1 MKLNR
6 VYQYD
11 CCVGMKLC
19 EDNSCD
25 IIIAD
30 PPYNIGKDF
39 GNNKDSMLLQDYLKW
54 TEKWLNEAMRVIKPT
69 GTIYIYGFSEI
80 LARISCLIDIDKQRW
95 LIWHYTNKNV
105 PSLNFWQRSHE
116 AIITCWKGEKP
127 LFNRDDVREP
137 YTETF
142 LKNSAGKV
150 RTGTFCR
157 FSRKGKETIYTAH
170 ENGALPRDVIKVST
184 LAGGASL
191 KERIM
196 YCKTCD
202 CIIAPQKRHQH
213 ETCDILMHPTQKPY
227 AVTDKLIK
235 AAKPKMQKFTTL
247 IPFAGSGSECLA
259 TIKNG
264 GNFIAFEINPDYCML
279 AEKML
284 ANKLQEPET
293 ISYNTQ
299 DTEGYF
305 MFG

>member
-1 MKLNR
+1 MELNR
-6 VYQYD
+6 IYQYD

-39 GNNKDSMLLQDYLKW
+39 GNNKDNILLQDYLKW

-213 ETCDILMHPTQKPY
+213 ETCNILMHATQKPY

-235 AAKPKMQKFTTL
+235 AAKPKMQK
-247 IPFAGSGSECLA
+247 I
-259 TIKNG
+259 
-264 GNFIAFEINPDYCML
+264 Y
-279 AEKML
+279 
-284 ANKLQEPET
+284 
-293 ISYNTQ
+293 YVNTFCRQ
-299 DTEGYF
+299 RFG
-305 MFG
+305 MFGNY